1 MNSEFEIRSLYVKD
15 RRTRLKVEAFLA
27 DNDLRLDT
35 VEQYFGIFRLEEDDI
50 LAAGGLYHDI
60 IKCVAVRQ
68 DMREERLFN
77 MLVSHLMSVAMQ
89 NGYFS
94 TKVYT
99 KPENLDIFNSLG
111 FKLIAQS
118 PHALFMENSLTELNR
133 YKAYLAAERSKVTG
147 SHIGLV
153 IMNANPFTKGHRY
166 LVEQASAQVNHLFVI
181 VVKENLSLFD
191 YRYRLEMVTRG
202 CSDLAN
208 VTVLEG
214 SGYQIS
220 AATFPT
226 YFLKQVT
233 DATDEH
239 IRLDLDVCLRHIAP
253 NLTAPGSRLTRFAG
267 SEPTDPLTA
276 RYNQLMRQILP
287 PQGVDF
293 VEIPRLEQNGQ
304 AVSASALRNTYD
316 LTLLHPTSLPYAIGV
331 FAAQA
336 LRQELDLTPKPG
348 LIDHQDNGAHGDM
361 NHALMLRSIRTIEP
375 YLIQLA
381 DMGCQ
386 AELPAVP
393 DIIRCGLKAEKA
405 MLAATGGINTHKG
418 AIFSLGL
425 FCIAAANSFY
435 HLQRVSPQLLQAAI
449 KTMAQEIPSAHDT
462 HGAHVRQ
469 QYRVKG
475 ALDLAVEGYCQL
487 FEQWLPFYRQ
497 HITDDH
503 PQLRLLLIII
513 STLDDNNLYHRG
525 GEQLA
530 HEAQQRCAQVLQD
543 FSIENIQALND
554 WMKARNLSPGGS
566 ADMLALTLFAAHL
579 IHNI

>member
-1 MNSEFEIRSLYVKD
+1 MNSEFEIRSLNVNE
-15 RRTRLKVEAFLA
+15 RRTRGKVEDFLA
-27 DNDLRLDT
+27 ENGLRLDT

-99 KPENLDIFNSLG
+99 KPQNLDIFNSLG
-111 FKLIAQS
+111 FKPIAQS
-118 PHALFMENSLTELNR
+118 PHALFMENSLSELNR
-133 YKAYLAAERSKVTG
+133 YKAYLATERSQVTD
-147 SHIGLV
+147 SNLGLI

-166 LVEQASAQVNHLFVI
+166 LVEQASAQVEHLFVI

-191 YRYRLEMVTRG
+191 YSHRLEMVTRG
-202 CSDLAN
+202 CADIAN

-214 SGYQIS
+214 SDYQIS

-239 IRLDLDVCLRHIAP
+239 IRLDLDICLRHIIPSLSAP
-253 NLTAPGSRLTRFAG
+253 RSHWTRFAG

-276 RYNQLMRQILP
+276 RYNELMREILP
-287 PQGVDF
+287 QQAVDF
-293 VEIPRLEQNGQ
+293 VEIARLEQNGQ
-304 AVSASALRNTYD
+304 AVSASALRSTYD
-316 LTLLHPTSLPYAIGV
+316 LTLLYPTSIPFAIGV
-331 FAAQA
+331 FAAEA
-336 LRQELDLTPKPG
+336 LREELNLTPKPG
-348 LIDHQDNGAHGDM
+348 LIDRQDNGAHGDM
-361 NHALMLRSIRTIEP
+361 NHAVMLRSIRAIEP
-375 YLIQLA
+375 YFIQLA
-381 DMGCQ
+381 AMGNHL
-386 AELPAVP
+386 ELPTAQ
-393 DIIRCGLKAEKA
+393 DIIRCGLEAEKA
-405 MLAATGGINTHKG
+405 MFAATNGINTHKG
-418 AIFSLGL
+418 AIFSMGL

-435 HLQRVSPQLLQAAI
+435 HLQRVSPDLLQSAI
-449 KTMAQEIPSAHDT
+449 KTMAQEIPAAHDT
-462 HGAHVRQ
+462 HGANVRQ

-475 ALDLAVEGYCQL
+475 ALDLAVEGYGQL

-497 HITDDH
+497 HVADDY
-503 PQLRLLLIII
+503 PQQRLLLYII

-543 FSIENIQALND
+543 FSMENILVLND
-554 WMKARNLSPGGS
+554 WMKTRNLSPGGS
-566 ADMLALTLFAAHL
+566 ADMLAFTLFAAHL
-579 IHNI
+579 LYNI